1 MVMVN
6 QIIHLGVGIENSQ
19 TLVCTCKPSMSSIHS
34 TLGGRMEDPF
44 QQERKET
51 EYKDLNEEQGWI

>member
-19 TLVCTCKPSMSSIHS
+19 TLVCSRAINEFNSFIAGTQH
-34 TLGGRMEDPF
+34 GGS
-44 QQERKET
+44 
-51 EYKDLNEEQGWI
+51 LSAEEEGLAI